1 MTIRQSGAISGGS
14 RKRNQI
20 AELNARQSMLP
31 QIIANQRYA
40 EGIGRE
46 DELNQI
52 QQNQFSR
59 QHALNEENFSFQK
72 KASRQARDAADRA
85 SEVGLGLEAGKLGLT
100 VGQRYGGK
108 TFGGVAG
115 DAKSLFTSGVSSPST
130 FGGGGKF
137 GNFVS
142 NMSVGSAVGGGLAG
156 FGVSKLMGK
165 KKSKLAKGLAGA
177 ATGATMGLLGGS
189 NAFGG
194 AFSGGLGGLIGGLF
208 G

>member
-1 MTIRQSGAISGGS
+1 MAIGQARAVSGGS
-14 RKRNQI
+14 RRRNQI

-40 EGIGRE
+40 DEIGRE

-115 DAKSLFTSGVSSPST
+115 DAKSLFTSGVSSPGT
-130 FGGGGKF
+130 FGGGKF

>member
-1 MTIRQSGAISGGS
+1 MAIGQGGAISGGS
-14 RKRNQI
+14 RRRNQI

-52 QQNQFSR
+52 QRSQFSR

-85 SEVGLGLEAGKLGLT
+85 SEVGLGLETGKLGLT
-100 VGQRYGGK
+100 VGQRYGDK
-108 TFGGVAG
+108 TFGDVAG
-115 DAKSLFTSGVSSPST
+115 DAGTLFKGGVSQPNT
-130 FGGGGKF
+130 FGGGEF

-165 KKSKLAKGLAGA
+165 KKSKFAKGLAGA
-177 ATGATMGLLGGS
+177 ATGATMGLLGGG